1 MSVRDLKTFLAIVE
15 SGSFARAARAVR
27 RTQSAVTVQMKA
39 LEDELGFALFDR
51 SKRPP
56 VLTDAGREFA
66 PKAAEAV
73 SAYDRLFQDPTGTVL
88 EGQLRLGVV
97 PSVIT
102 GIMPL
107 ALVAVR
113 SKFPSL
119 HIKLTMGLS
128 ADLVERVR
136 QGQLDAAI
144 VSDLVQGG
152 SELQWSPLMREP
164 LVLIAPVE
172 VARRSAEELVTSYP
186 FIRYT
191 RQAWVGQ
198 LIENFLRRRRLRV
211 TEVMTL
217 DTLEA
222 ITTMVHHGLGVSIV
236 PLRSFGEPFPL
247 PVRQINFSGPPTCR
261 VVGLVQKADDGNSAL
276 TDALLAELKAIS
288 GASAVSLRPQRK
300 RVASKSPSFRR
311 SPSYVRKK

>member
-15 SGSFARAARAVR
+15 SGSFAGAALTVR
-27 RTQSAVTVQMKA
+27 RTQSAVTVQIKA
-39 LEDELGFALFDR
+39 LEDELGVVLFDR

-56 VLTDAGREFA
+56 VLTDAGRAFV

-73 SAYDRLFQDPTGTVL
+73 AAYERLFHDPTGAVL
-88 EGQLRLGVV
+88 AGQLHLGVV

-113 SKFPSL
+113 TKFPSL

-144 VSDLVQGG
+144 LSDLVQGG
-152 SELQWSPLMREP
+152 SELQWSPFMREP

-172 VARRSAEELVTSYP
+172 AVRRSAEELVTSYP

-191 RQAWVGQ
+191 RHAWVGQ
-198 LIENFLRRRRLRV
+198 LIDQFLKRRRLRV
-211 TEVMTL
+211 TEAMTL

-236 PLRSFGEPFPL
+236 PLRGVGDPFSL
-247 PVRQINFSGPPTCR
+247 PVRRVHFAGPPAYR
-261 VVGLVQKADDGNSAL
+261 EIGLVQRSDDGQFAL

-288 GASAVSLRPQRK
+288 GRAATPPR
-300 RVASKSPSFRR
+300 
-311 SPSYVRKK
+311 VRKKQAARR

>member
-15 SGSFARAARAVR
+15 SGSFARAALAVR

-39 LEDELGFALFDR
+39 LEDELGFVLFDR

-56 VLTDAGREFA
+56 VLTDAGRVFA

-73 SAYDRLFQDPTGTVL
+73 SAYDRLFQDPTGAVL

-107 ALVAVR
+107 ALVAIR
-113 SKFPSL
+113 TKFPSL
-119 HIKLTMGLS
+119 HVKLTMGLS

-172 VARRSAEELVTSYP
+172 AARRSAEDLVTSYP

-198 LIENFLRRRRLRV
+198 LIDDFLKRRRLRV
-211 TEVMTL
+211 TEAMTL

-222 ITTMVHHGLGVSIV
+222 ITAMVHHGLGVSIV
-236 PLRSFGEPFPL
+236 PLRSFGDPFPL
-247 PVRQINFSGPPTCR
+247 PVRQVSFSGPPTYR
-261 VVGLVQKADDGNSAL
+261 VVGLVQRTNDGHVAL

-288 GASAVSLRPQRK
+288 GASAVSLKSRRK
-300 RVASKSPSFRR
+300 GAASKPQSGDRR
-311 SPSYVRKK
+311 HSHIHKK